1 MPSGIQKQWK
11 RFTPPHILIIDDQ
24 ALAAFRMQDGEP
36 TLQLLLQLC
45 VGLTYVVVDF
55 RLEIF
60 LIHTSLTPKPESFG
74 KRLPTVQ
81 SHQEATQAAIQTK
94 KELAPIIIP
103 RSIRPESSEKNTVTC
118 WMVVDGHNRLTAYR
132 SSDGRTQI
140 PAVIFDGSPL
150 DAVLLAIK

>member
-1 MPSGIQKQWK
+1 M
-11 RFTPPHILIIDDQ
+11 
-24 ALAAFRMQDGEP
+24 
-36 TLQLLLQLC
+36 
-45 VGLTYVVVDF
+45 VVDF

-150 DAVLLAIK
+150 DAVILAIK